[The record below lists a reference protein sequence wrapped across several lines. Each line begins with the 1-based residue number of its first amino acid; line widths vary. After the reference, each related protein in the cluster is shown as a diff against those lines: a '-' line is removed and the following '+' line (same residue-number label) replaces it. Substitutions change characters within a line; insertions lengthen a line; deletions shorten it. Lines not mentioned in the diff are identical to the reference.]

1 MRFKDAQI
9 QSGVVFSGALMTPQ
23 QVGAWRQSAKYVA
36 GRSSRHENPLQPLG
50 TKSTSKALM
59 AEVVSKTPESSSV
72 TSALEVPLPPEA
84 ASLYREVLQ
93 ALNEHALPYAVAGAF
108 ALQKYTGISR
118 ITKDLDLFM
127 KAGDIPFALEYL
139 RQLGFRCETPDPVWL
154 SKAHRGDYF
163 VDLISGMSN
172 AVIVV
177 DDSWM
182 QRTLPAMI
190 AGVPSR
196 IISVED
202 LLGSKLFVLRRERFD
217 GADIAH
223 IIFRTQGKLNWDR
236 VIELAGEH
244 WEMVLWALMLFRYV
258 YPAQTHYVPPPLW
271 QDLLSRY
278 MHEIQHPNPEA
289 RFRGSLVDDNM
300 FSIDMKDWGLPDV
313 EGEYRARALQKRRA
327 VTCPQPEQRRATGIH
342 ER

>member
-1 MRFKDAQI
+1 M
-9 QSGVVFSGALMTPQ
+9 
-23 QVGAWRQSAKYVA
+23 A
-36 GRSSRHENPLQPLG
+36 GE
-50 TKSTSKALM
+50 A
-59 AEVVSKTPESSSV
+59 SKTPESSSV
-72 TSALEVPLPPEA
+72 TSAIEVPLPPEA
-84 ASLYREVLQ
+84 AELYHEVLQ
-93 ALNEHALPYAVAGAF
+93 AMNEHGLPYAVAGAF

-118 ITKDLDLFM
+118 ITKDLDIFM
-127 KAGDIPFALEYL
+127 KAEDIPAALENL
-139 RQLGFRCETPDPVWL
+139 AQLGFRCETPDPVWL
-154 SKAHRGDYF
+154 SKAHRGEYF

-182 QRTLPAMI
+182 QRTLPAVV

-202 LLGSKLFVLRRERFD
+202 LLASKLFVVRRERFD

-223 IIFRTQGKLNWDR
+223 IIYRTQGRLNWDR
-236 VIELAGEH
+236 VLDLAGEH

-258 YPAQTHYVPPPLW
+258 YPAQTHYVPPSLW

-278 MHEIQHPNPEA
+278 MHAIQHPNPEA

-313 EGEYRARALQKRRA
+313 EREYRERALQK
-327 VTCPQPEQRRATGIH
+327 QRSAA
-342 ER
+342 